1 MSTYTVYYRIVRAT
15 AQSYTHVMRSRRAK
29 TNGSHTS
36 VITQQSYTKHS
47 KPARNSPKTQQ
58 NATSSCQ
65 NRHNISTHGKKLQ
78 SEEKVTQKR
87 AKNRKAKERK
97 IIPTASLS

>member
-65 NRHNISTHGKKLQ
+65 NRHNISTHGKNCSQ
-78 SEEKVTQKR
+78 RKR
-87 AKNRKAKERK
+87 
-97 IIPTASLS
+97 